1 MERDQA
7 RRDAV
12 NARRRQLRDEKAA
25 ERRHSDDL
33 AESDPENA
41 VNGVNGH
48 GNPRP
53 HPPPMSDTNHKL

>member
-25 ERRHSDDL
+25 AKVKRAALLAYLLLALHSRASVPL
-33 AESDPENA
+33 
-41 VNGVNGH
+41 
-48 GNPRP
+48 
-53 HPPPMSDTNHKL
+53 